1 VSFDGVIAGGDLA
14 LDGVEEFKV
23 LLECENMFRLV
34 VPGQGGGDLGF
45 RGTAPVIAVFG
56 QLFGIALSGN
66 DVAENSEPGY
76 AGDIADDE
84 RKLGGSSEPALFA
97 SVGYRSRRF
106 RSGFDDDG

>member
-84 RKLGGSSEPALFA
+84 RKLEVHLNQRFLHPLDTGPGGFDQ
-97 SVGYRSRRF
+97 
-106 RSGFDDDG
+106 GFDDDG